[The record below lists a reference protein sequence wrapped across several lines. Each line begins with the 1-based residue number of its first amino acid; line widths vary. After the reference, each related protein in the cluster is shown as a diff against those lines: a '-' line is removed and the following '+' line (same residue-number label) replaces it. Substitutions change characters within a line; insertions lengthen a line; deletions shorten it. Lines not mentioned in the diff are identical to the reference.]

1 MAAARSHMKK
11 SQLYLLALLIAA
23 VGLGAFFYK
32 WKVLGFP
39 VLPVTET
46 EVWEVQARV
55 EFKARTGGNRIT
67 LQVPQNPPGYAVL
80 NDNFLA
86 RGFKPTEQKTPEAR
100 EVIWQARR
108 ATGTQVLY
116 YRATV
121 YRDQHKVADEPKPRV
136 PPPPTWDEPFA
147 TARATLLEQVRAVTV
162 DSATFAA
169 ELVRRLAEEDPT
181 EEVELLL
188 EGNDDDAER
197 AALIVGLLAERR
209 IPARVAWGLPLRET
223 DTSARLQPLLQV
235 YDLESRLWN
244 TVDQHTGAN
253 GWPEDTMLWSIGP
266 KPVLAIDRNPRG
278 ILEFSVTRS
287 LADSLAT
294 AKKRLEVRD
303 RALVAY
309 SLLALPLQTQ
319 GTYKIL
325 LLVPVGAF
333 IMLLLRNIVGI
344 KTFGTFMP
352 VLIALA
358 FNWTGVVA
366 GVILFVIVISLGLL
380 VRFYMERLKLLLV
393 PRLTAVLI
401 VVVLLMAL
409 VSVVSNKL
417 GFEIGLNVA
426 LFPMII
432 MTMTIER
439 VSVAWEE
446 RSPGFAIR
454 QALGSLV
461 IASLAYIVMGE
472 THMQHIVFVFPE
484 LLLVLLALTLVLGR
498 YSGYR
503 LTELF
508 RFRALAREKPANEG
522 QGG

>member
-1 MAAARSHMKK
+1 MKK

-23 VGLGAFFYK
+23 VGIGAFVYK

-55 EFKARTGGNRIT
+55 EFNARAGGNKIT
-67 LQVPQNPPGYAVL
+67 LQLPQDPPGYAIL
-80 NDNFLA
+80 DDNFLA
-86 RGFKPTEQKTPEAR
+86 RGFKPTEQEGKDSR

-108 ATGTQVLY
+108 ASGTQVLY

-121 YRDQHKVADEPKPRV
+121 YRDQHEAPDASKPRV
-136 PPPPTWDEPFA
+136 APPPPYDEPFA
-147 TARATLLEQVRAVTV
+147 TARATLLEQVRVVTV

-169 ELVRRLAEEDPT
+169 ELVRRLAEAEPT

-188 EGNDDDAER
+188 DGHEGDAGR
-197 AALIVGLLAERR
+197 AALIVDLLAERR

-223 DTSARLQPLLQV
+223 DTSARLEPLLQV
-235 YDLESRLWN
+235 YDLEARLWN
-244 TVDQHTGAN
+244 TIDQRNGTI

-266 KPVLAIDRNPRG
+266 KPVIEVDRNPRA
-278 ILEFSVTRS
+278 IIEFSVTRS
-287 LADSLAT
+287 LADALAT

-303 RALVAY
+303 RFLVAY
-309 SLLALPLQTQ
+309 SLLGLPLQAQ
-319 GTYKIL
+319 ATYKIL

-333 IMLLLRNIVGI
+333 IMLILRNLVGI

-358 FNWTGVVA
+358 FGWTGVVA

-417 GFEIGLNVA
+417 GFEVGLNVA

-461 IASLAYIVMGE
+461 IASLAYITMRE
-472 THMQHIVFVFPE
+472 THLAHIVFVFPE
-484 LLLVLLALTLVLGR
+484 LLLVLLALTLLLGR

-503 LTELF
+503 LMELF
-508 RFRALAREKPANEG
+508 RFRALAREGGEG
-522 QGG
+522 KAG

>member
-1 MAAARSHMKK
+1 MKI
-11 SQLYLLALLIAA
+11 IAA
-23 VGLGAFFYK
+23 DAIDTGAENQKVLQIANDADLAELAGSGALEGVDRIELVFPKFTDGRAFSQAVLLRRRYGFAGDIAALVGLRNIA
-32 WKVLGFP
+32 
-39 VLPVTET
+39 
-46 EVWEVQARV
+46 
-55 EFKARTGGNRIT
+55 TGDTLCNEDFDIT
-67 LQVPQNPPGYAVL
+67 LEPPT
-80 NDNFLA
+80 F
-86 RGFKPTEQKTPEAR
+86 PEP
-100 EVIWQARR
+100 VISMAI
-108 ATGTQVLY
+108 
-116 YRATV
+116 
-121 YRDQHKVADEPKPRV
+121 EPKSKNDR
-136 PPPPTWDEPFA
+136 DKMSEGLA
-147 TARATLLEQVRAVTV
+147 
-162 DSATFAA
+162 
-169 ELVRRLAEEDPT
+169 RLAEEDPT

>member
-1 MAAARSHMKK
+1 MKK

-23 VGLGAFFYK
+23 VGIGAFVYK

-39 VLPVTET
+39 VLPAAET

-55 EFKARTGGNRIT
+55 EFKARAGGNKVT
-67 LQVPQNPPGYAVL
+67 LQLPKDPPGYAIL
-80 NDNFLA
+80 DDLPFGA
-86 RGFKPTEQKTPEAR
+86 GFKATEQETKNAR

-108 ATGTQVLY
+108 ASGTQVLY

-121 YRDQHKVADEPKPRV
+121 YRGQHEVVEEAKPRV
-136 PPPPTWDEPFA
+136 TPPPAYDEPYA
-147 TARATLLEQVRAVTV
+147 TARATLLEQVRVVTV

-169 ELVRRLAEEDPT
+169 ELVRRLSETEPT

-188 EGNDDDAER
+188 EGNESAAAR
-197 AALIVGLLAERR
+197 AALIVDLLAERR
-209 IPARVAWGLPLRET
+209 IPARVAWALPIDET
-223 DTSARLQPLLQV
+223 DTSTRLEPLLQV
-235 YDLESRLWN
+235 YDLEARLWN
-244 TVDQHTGAN
+244 TIDQRSGSI

-266 KPVLAIDRNPRG
+266 KPVLQVDRNPRA
-278 ILEFSVTRS
+278 ILEFSVRRS
-287 LADSLAT
+287 IADALTT

-303 RALVAY
+303 RFLVAY
-309 SLLALPLQTQ
+309 SLLGLPLQTQ
-319 GTYKIL
+319 EVYQIL

-333 IMLLLRNIVGI
+333 IMLILRNLVGI

-352 VLIALA
+352 VLIAIA
-358 FNWTGVVA
+358 FKWTGVLA
-366 GVILFVIVISLGLL
+366 GVILFVTVISLGLL

-461 IASLAYIVMGE
+461 IASLAYIVMRE
-472 THMQHIVFVFPE
+472 AHLQHIVFVFPE
-484 LLLVLLALTLVLGR
+484 VLLVLFALTLILGR

-508 RFRALAREKPANEG
+508 RFRALAREAAGEKAG
-522 QGG
+522 

>member
-1 MAAARSHMKK
+1 MKK

-23 VGLGAFFYK
+23 VGIGAFVYK

-39 VLPVTET
+39 VLPVAET

-55 EFKARTGGNRIT
+55 EFKARPGGNKVT
-67 LQVPQNPPGYAVL
+67 LQVPENPPGYAVL
-80 NDNFLA
+80 NDNFVA
-86 RGFKPTEQKTPEAR
+86 RGFKPTEQKGKGAR
-100 EVIWQARR
+100 EIIWQARR
-108 ATGTQVLY
+108 ATGTQALY

-121 YRDQHKVADEPKPRV
+121 YRDQHEAEDEARPRV
-136 PPPPTWDEPFA
+136 TPPPPQDEPFA
-147 TARATLLEQVRAVTV
+147 TARATLLEQVRVVTV

-169 ELVRRLAEEDPT
+169 ELVRRLAEEEPT

-188 EGNDDDAER
+188 DGQDSGAAR

-223 DTSARLQPLLQV
+223 DTSARLEPLLQV
-235 YDLESRLWN
+235 YDLEARLWN
-244 TVDQHTGAN
+244 TIDQRSGTI

-266 KPVLAIDRNPRG
+266 KPVLEVDRNPRA
-278 ILEFSVTRS
+278 ILEFSVQRG
-287 LADSLAT
+287 LADALAT

-303 RALVAY
+303 RFLVAY
-309 SLLALPLQTQ
+309 SLLGLPLQAQ
-319 GTYKIL
+319 EVYRIL

-333 IMLLLRNIVGI
+333 IMLILRNLVGI

-358 FNWTGVVA
+358 FGWTGVLA

-417 GFEIGLNVA
+417 GFEVGLNVA

-454 QALGSLV
+454 QALGSLL
-461 IASLAYIVMGE
+461 IASLAYIVMRE
-472 THMQHIVFVFPE
+472 THLQHIVFVFPE
-484 LLLVLLALTLVLGR
+484 LLLVLFALTLLLGR

-508 RFRALAREKPANEG
+508 RFRALAREAAGEKAG
-522 QGG
+522 